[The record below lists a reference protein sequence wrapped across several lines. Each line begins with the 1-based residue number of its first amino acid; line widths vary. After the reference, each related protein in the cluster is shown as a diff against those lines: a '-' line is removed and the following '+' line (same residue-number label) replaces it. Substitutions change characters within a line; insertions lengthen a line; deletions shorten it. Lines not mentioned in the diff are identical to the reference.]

1 MGFDNII
8 INRYLVYMTHYRYKF
23 ILQCWEV
30 DPVNRPRFTSIVDAL
45 SDSLQAMAGYLDISA
60 FGETIAERN
69 KCRETLES
77 VEEQSLCQA
86 LNAKEE
92 EHQGDHEAS

>member
-1 MGFDNII
+1 
-8 INRYLVYMTHYRYKF
+8 MTHYRYKF

-30 DPVNRPRFTSIVDAL
+30 DPVNRPRFTNIVDAL
-45 SDSLQAMAGYLDISA
+45 SDSLQAMAGYLDIGA

-69 KCRETLES
+69 KHRETLES

-86 LNAKEE
+86 LSVEEE
-92 EHQGDHEAS
+92 EHQGDHEATLTQLETQTTV